1 MKTLSQLFLIVSFWA
16 ICLNGHA
23 GEVTDVIT
31 KDKLQVQELNGYH
44 FVCIICRKYTWQKEL
59 YPNEEY

>member
-1 MKTLSQLFLIVSFWA
+1 MKTLSQLFLIVSLWA

-31 KDKLQVQELNGYH
+31 KDKLQVPELSGYVD
-44 FVCIICRKYTWQKEL
+44 FSNQSITSSAV
-59 YPNEEY
+59 